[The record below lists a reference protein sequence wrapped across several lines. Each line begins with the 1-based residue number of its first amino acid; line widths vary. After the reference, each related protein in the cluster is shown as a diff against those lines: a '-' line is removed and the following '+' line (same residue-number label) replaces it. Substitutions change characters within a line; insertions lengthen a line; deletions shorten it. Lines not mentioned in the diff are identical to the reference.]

1 MNCADVINKSVACSV
16 ARYARKILQ
25 LRLVAMVIFFALCFL
40 CVLISC
46 RSLHEPKSVYE
57 RLNYTE
63 ADVYENEKKRIIKLA
78 ESAPVE
84 ALWSAKLLGDE
95 EAVAVSAQKTLE
107 LYNKSIGE
115 KKFLDAL
122 KYFRSLKSSGEGKL
136 LPRTASE
143 ETLRSYVLHDVPGLS
158 VAEQHLPKTIA
169 DCINATVTVWVARG
183 IAIKNGMGYA
193 DNVIGSG
200 FFIDKRGYI
209 VTNYHVIEDMV
220 NPKNERYSRLYV
232 KLASDSDTRIPAKV
246 VGYDAVLDLALLKAE
261 VDAPFVLAL
270 GTSSDLEVGDR
281 VSAIGT
287 PLGLDGTLTQGI
299 VSAIGRKLFTTG
311 SVLQIDTAI
320 NSGNSGGPLID
331 SHMRVQAVVFA
342 GIRELQGLN
351 FAIPVE
357 YLRQNLPVLYRG
369 GALKHAWTASYGHTK
384 KSSDGKEN
392 LGLEVQYVMPG
403 GSMHR
408 AGFMSGDVITSFDG
422 KKVSSIETM
431 QDILRSYT
439 PDTIG
444 ICEFL
449 RGDEKHAQLVYLA
462 PRPENPGHEI
472 YNSDLIT
479 GSFVPIFGMKLVAV
493 STSSRRAFAVTEIIN
508 GSIADETGFSEND
521 PINISSVNFSDDNS
535 RLHAS
540 IYTRR
545 RKKGF
550 LDIGMVL
557 SAVLDSPYYF

>member
-1 MNCADVINKSVACSV
+1 M
-16 ARYARKILQ
+16 
-25 LRLVAMVIFFALCFL
+25 
-40 CVLISC
+40 ISC

-57 RLNYTE
+57 RLNYTD
-63 ADVYENEKKRIIKLA
+63 ADVYENEKKRIIKLV
-78 ESAPVE
+78 ETAPVE

-95 EAVAVSAQKTLE
+95 EAVALSAQRTLE
-107 LYNKSIGE
+107 LYNKSIDE
-115 KKFLDAL
+115 KNFLDAL
-122 KYFRSLKSSGEGKL
+122 KYFRSLTASGEEKL

-143 ETLRSYVLHDVPGLS
+143 EMLLSSALRDVPGLF
-158 VAEQHLPKTIA
+158 VDEQHLPKTIS
-169 DCINATVTVWVARG
+169 DCINATVTVWVTRG

-209 VTNYHVIEDMV
+209 VTNHHVIEDMV
-220 NPKNERYSRLYV
+220 NPKNERYSRLYI

-311 SVLQIDTAI
+311 SVLQIDAAV

-331 SHMRVQAVVFA
+331 SHMRVQAIVFA
-342 GIRELQGLN
+342 GIQEFQGLN

-357 YLRQNLPVLYRG
+357 YLRQDLPVLYVG
-369 GALKHAWTASYGHTK
+369 GALEHAWTASYGHTK
-384 KSSDGKEN
+384 KSSDGREN

-408 AGFMSGDVITSFDG
+408 AGFMQGDVITSFDG

-439 PDTIG
+439 PDTISV
-444 ICEFL
+444 CEFL
-449 RGDEKHAQLVYLA
+449 RGDETHTQLVYLT
-462 PRPENPGHEI
+462 PRPENPGYEI
-472 YNSDLIT
+472 YSSDLIT
-479 GSFVPIFGMKLVAV
+479 GSFIPIFGMKLATA

-521 PINISSVNFSDDNS
+521 PITISSVNFSDDNS
-535 RLHAS
+535 RLYAS

-557 SAVLDSPYYF
+557 SAALDSPYYF